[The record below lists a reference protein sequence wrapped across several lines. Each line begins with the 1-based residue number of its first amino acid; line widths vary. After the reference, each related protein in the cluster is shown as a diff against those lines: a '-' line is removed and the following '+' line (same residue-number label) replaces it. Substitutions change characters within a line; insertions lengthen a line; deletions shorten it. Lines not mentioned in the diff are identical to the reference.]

1 MAEWKKICCTVDFSE
16 PSRYALD
23 EAIDLARRLGAE
35 LIVTH
40 VQVPLAP
47 AATDVLVSSR
57 EILKAEGEEEARE
70 LDSWRTY
77 AQERMNAPVKATVL
91 VGDAAAAIA
100 KLAGDEGVDLIVAGT
115 HGRTGVRRFVLGSV
129 AERVVRLA
137 PCPVLVVRRR
147 EVRDAEIVADEVAQY
162 HA

>member
-1 MAEWKKICCTVDFSE
+1 MEWKKICCPVDFSE
-16 PSRYALD
+16 SSRHALD

-35 LIVTH
+35 LIVAH

-57 EILKAEGEEEARE
+57 EILKAEGAEEARE

-77 AQERMNAPVKATVL
+77 AQERLNAPVHASVL
-91 VGDAAAAIA
+91 AGDAAGEIA
-100 KLAGDEGVDLIVAGT
+100 KLAADEGVDLIVIGT
-115 HGRTGVRRFVLGSV
+115 HGRTGFRRLVLGSV

-147 EVRDAEIVADEVAQY
+147 EVRDAEIVAAEVAQY

>member
-1 MAEWKKICCTVDFSE
+1 MAEWKKICCPVDFSE
-16 PSRYALD
+16 PSRHALD
-23 EAIDLARRLGAE
+23 EAIELARRLGAE
-35 LIVTH
+35 LTVAH

-57 EILKAEGEEEARE
+57 GILEAEGVLEARE
-70 LDSWRTY
+70 LDAWRVD
-77 AQERMNAPVKATVL
+77 AQERLNAPVKASVL
-91 VGDAAAAIA
+91 AGDAAAEIA
-100 KLAGDEGVDLIVAGT
+100 KLAGDQGMDLVVVGT
-115 HGRTGVRRFVLGSV
+115 HGRTGVRRLVLGSV